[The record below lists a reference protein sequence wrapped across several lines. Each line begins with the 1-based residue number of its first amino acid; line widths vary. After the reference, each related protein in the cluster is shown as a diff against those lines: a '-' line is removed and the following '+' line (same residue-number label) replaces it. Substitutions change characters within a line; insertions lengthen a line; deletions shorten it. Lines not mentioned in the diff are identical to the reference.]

1 MTQRHLGSWQVA
13 ALLVSASYGIGFLF
27 GSGELAVEHGMAGS
41 VYGVATG
48 LGMLVLA
55 GFARRLWVTGLPIWD
70 LFGRAYGARVQGAV
84 ALLSLVWMAGVL
96 AAQIHGGVAVVRLLG
111 LSGPLTQV
119 VVLALIYG
127 ASRMDLRFASAV
139 FAICLLASG
148 MVLIY
153 ALVVAGGVERYV
165 HAVPNFV
172 HDLSTFRPSRLV
184 AMTLAVGLLVCTG
197 ADYHQFVL
205 AARRPSAAA
214 IGCVLAGLALCLIG
228 FLPPAVVV
236 AMQHAGSLGAIG
248 DGKQVV
254 PRLLAQVA
262 ASIGPGVD
270 KLMLVTLSAAA
281 LGSGA
286 AILRAM
292 TSALTSALAC
302 ALSGRRS
309 ATQPV
314 LAVLAL
320 AIGAAVAGRGQ
331 GIVDTMVSVN
341 VIYIASIAVCFASL
355 MRGTR
360 ATPMSP
366 AHAGAIMAVGF
377 SVSLAV
383 YLAAWAG
390 GISNGSDVVSLACGL
405 GASVATALGLAVVV
419 SGGSHRASGPR

>member
-1 MTQRHLGSWQVA
+1 MTQRHLGSLQVA

-41 VYGVATG
+41 VYGITTG

-55 GFARRLWVTGLPIWD
+55 GFAKRLWATGLPIWD

-111 LSGPLTQV
+111 LGGPLGQL
-119 VVLALIYG
+119 VVLALIYA
-127 ASRMDLRFASAV
+127 ASRLDLRFASGV
-139 FAICLLASG
+139 FAVCLLASG
-148 MVLIY
+148 VVLVY
-153 ALVVAGGVERYV
+153 ALVAADGVDLYV
-165 HAVPNFV
+165 HAVPIFV
-172 HDLSTFRPSRLV
+172 HDLSTFSPSRLV

-205 AARRPSAAA
+205 AARGSAAA
-214 IGCVLAGLALCLIG
+214 AFGCVLAGLALILIG

-236 AMQHAGSLGAIG
+236 AMQHAGSLDGLA

-254 PRLLAQVA
+254 PWVLAQVA
-262 ASIGPGVD
+262 ESIGPGAD
-270 KLMLVTLSAAA
+270 KVMLVALSAAA

-292 TSALTSALAC
+292 TSALAC
-302 ALSGRRS
+302 AAPGRRS
-309 ATQPV
+309 ATHPG
-314 LAVLAL
+314 LAMLAL

-341 VIYIASIAVCFASL
+341 VIYIASIAVCFVAL
-355 MRGTR
+355 LRGTPM
-360 ATPMSP
+360 TP
-366 AHAGAIMAVGF
+366 AQAGTIMAAGLLA
-377 SVSLAV
+377 SLAV

-390 GISNGSDVVSLACGL
+390 WIIEGADVVSLACGL
-405 GASVATALGLAVVV
+405 GASVAVALCVAPAI
-419 SGGSHRASGPR
+419 GGWFGRASGPRH